1 MKIAVVKSSVYQDLW
16 VTDICNNPY
25 ALFKSSMMRCPP
37 IGLAEHYNADFI
49 IVKDTDE
56 YPCGSNKNCL
66 DARFTN
72 SMKFAKE
79 GKNPSL
85 PFLDETFHKEVAID
99 SIAYPADTIEWS
111 KYNIVMCIN
120 ACIPARITQKYPSIM
135 WCYWIGENN
144 MSLVMNKLDCYDLVL
159 NQDVFKKNL
168 PFFSIGF
175 PYTYLG
181 PLTIE
186 TIVKR
191 DYNLTNVVKKGIFME
206 INNTQERPVQRI
218 PLEFQQI
225 SSETGQPIV
234 KHSQNIL
241 ENAKN
246 LVEAKYYI
254 KLLGRRIRGNGILEC
269 ISAGTLILTNEQLVE
284 FNDLLLPECKIQSY
298 TDAIIKIK
306 FFDANPEA
314 YDVAIQTQRDLLNA
328 KYFKGPYDTLIQKY
342 ITLKD

>member
-25 ALFKSSMMRCPP
+25 DLFKSSMMRCPA
-37 IGLAEHYNADFI
+37 IGLAGEYGADFI

-66 DARFTN
+66 DTRFSD

-79 GKNPSL
+79 GKNPGL
-85 PFLDETFHKEVAID
+85 PFLDETYHKEVTID
-99 SIAYPADTIEWS
+99 SVAYPVDLIQWS
-111 KYNIVMCIN
+111 KYDIVMCVN
-120 ACIPARITQKYPSIM
+120 ACIPARITLKYPKIM

-144 MSLVMNKLDCYDLVL
+144 LSLVMNKLNCYDLIL

-175 PYTYLG
+175 PYTYVG

-186 TIVKR
+186 TIVKQH
-191 DYNLTNVVKKGIFME
+191 YKLTTIVKRGIFME
-206 INNTQERPVQRI
+206 INNTQERPVRLV
-218 PLEFQQI
+218 PLEFQLI
-225 SSETGQPIV
+225 STETGQPII

-254 KLLGRRIRGNGILEC
+254 KLLGRKIRGNGILEC
-269 ISAGTLILTNEQLVE
+269 ISAGTLILANEDLVE
-284 FNDLLLPECKIQSY
+284 YNDLLLSECKIKSY
-298 TDAIIKIK
+298 TDAIVKIK
-306 FFDANPEA
+306 FFDANPVA
-314 YDVAIQTQRDLLNA
+314 YTAAIQAQRDLLNE
-328 KYFKGPYDTLIQKY
+328 KYFRAPYTALIEKY
-342 ITLKD
+342 TTLKA